1 MCRKRYLWVSS
12 EHFDTGIQFFNS
24 DFLTGNDI
32 SAIWRRFLLIFAF
45 DMLNV
50 HHKRGPRRWTNVI
63 HEAILD
69 FTITKYGDDQIHDFI
84 RFLDPQSLC
93 KDTKIISLTHFLEEL
108 WMILWYGG
116 HLGRHLEFHP
126 FCLWSRLSTQVF
138 LYLPRGVLQG
148 SRVKLR
154 AHLIAWLH
162 TGPRSSAPGLI
173 GRKGLEKE
181 VEKDWKGEGEMG
193 RGRKGREGRDGRT
206 TDPMGQGPR
215 FARLESPIQITWSV
229 ENVHYKAQHSHEWT
243 NGNCHVWY
251 CFDGYIKKIFYLVIT
266 PHRNDSANVYIHKT

>member
-126 FCLWSRLSTQVF
+126 FSQWSKLSIYF
-138 LYLPRGVLQG
+138 YLPRGVG
-148 SRVKLR
+148 SRDKMR
-154 AHLIAWLH
+154 GHLIAH
-162 TGPRSSAPGLI
+162 G
-173 GRKGLEKE
+173 
-181 VEKDWKGEGEMG
+181 
-193 RGRKGREGRDGRT
+193 
-206 TDPMGQGPR
+206 
-215 FARLESPIQITWSV
+215 
-229 ENVHYKAQHSHEWT
+229 
-243 NGNCHVWY
+243 
-251 CFDGYIKKIFYLVIT
+251 T
-266 PHRNDSANVYIHKT
+266 PQPSDL